1 MDRFIILSLLFVA
14 AFMLSLGCLQLIGR
28 WRQRALQQIDQPKK
42 PVVQPIRMRPIRLLR
57 DRRLSESR
65 RVHEVLAELP
75 ATWSLQR
82 LITQSGVQFMT
93 DRLLIIMALLFISG
107 LLFGGLVSLNLI
119 ASIALGLVFGASPI
133 FILVALKRKRLDR
146 INEQLPDLLD
156 SLARSLQAG
165 NSFSTSLATV
175 SREAPEPISS
185 EFRQISEEIN
195 FGSSLKDSLQSLS
208 KRINSTDINYFTLAV
223 LTHTQTGGN
232 LSELLLSLASLI
244 RDRQRLRKIGR
255 VLSAEG
261 RLSGWILGALP
272 FVTGALIF
280 AINPTFISVLWKNP
294 SGVLLMQITAV
305 MMVIGVIWMIRIVNF
320 RI

>member
-1 MDRFIILSLLFVA
+1 MDRFIVLSLLFIA

-28 WRQRALQQIDQPKK
+28 WRQRALEQIDQPKRSI
-42 PVVQPIRMRPIRLLR
+42 VQPIRVRPIRLLR

-65 RVHEVLAELP
+65 RVHDVLAELP

-93 DRLLIIMALLFISG
+93 DRFLVIMALLSITG
-107 LLFGGLVSLNLI
+107 ILFGSLVSLNLI
-119 ASIALGLVFGASPI
+119 AAIALGVVFGVSPI

-208 KRINSTDINYFTLAV
+208 KRISSTDINYFTLAV

>member
-1 MDRFIILSLLFVA
+1 MDRFIVLSLLFIA

-28 WRQRALQQIDQPKK
+28 WRQRALQQIDQPKRSI
-42 PVVQPIRMRPIRLLR
+42 VQPIRVRPIRLLR

-65 RVHEVLAELP
+65 RVHDVLAELP

-93 DRLLIIMALLFISG
+93 DRFFVIMALLSITG
-107 LLFGGLVSLNLI
+107 ILFGSLVSLNLI
-119 ASIALGLVFGASPI
+119 ASIALGLVFGVSPI

-208 KRINSTDINYFTLAV
+208 KRISSTDINYFTLAV

>member
-42 PVVQPIRMRPIRLLR
+42 SVVQPIRMRPIRLLR

-65 RVHEVLAELP
+65 RVHDVLAELP

-107 LLFGGLVSLNLI
+107 LLFGGLISLNLI

>member
-14 AFMLSLGCLQLIGR
+14 AFMLSLSCLQLIGR

-107 LLFGGLVSLNLI
+107 LLFGGLISLNLI

>member
-1 MDRFIILSLLFVA
+1 MDRFIILSLLFIA

-28 WRQRALQQIDQPKK
+28 WRQRALQQIDRPKK
-42 PVVQPIRMRPIRLLR
+42 SVVQPIRIRPIRLLR

-65 RVHEVLAELP
+65 RVHDGLAELP
-75 ATWSLQR
+75 AIWSLQR

-93 DRLLIIMALLFISG
+93 DRLLIIMALLLISG
-107 LLFGGLVSLNLI
+107 ILLGALISQNLI
-119 ASIALGLVFGASPI
+119 TAIVLGLVLGCSPLFVLI
-133 FILVALKRKRLDR
+133 TLKRRRLDR

-156 SLARSLQAG
+156 SIARSLQAG

>member
-42 PVVQPIRMRPIRLLR
+42 SVVQPIRMRPIRLLR

>member
-1 MDRFIILSLLFVA
+1 MDRFIILSLLFIA

-28 WRQRALQQIDQPKK
+28 WRQRALQQIDRPKK
-42 PVVQPIRMRPIRLLR
+42 SVVQPIRIRPIRLLR

-65 RVHEVLAELP
+65 RVHDGLAELP
-75 ATWSLQR
+75 AIWSLQR

-93 DRLLIIMALLFISG
+93 DRLLIIMALLLISG
-107 LLFGGLVSLNLI
+107 ILLGALISQNLI
-119 ASIALGLVFGASPI
+119 TAIVLGLVLGCSPLFVLI
-133 FILVALKRKRLDR
+133 TLKRRRLDR

-156 SLARSLQAG
+156 SIARSLQAG

-195 FGSSLKDSLQSLS
+195 FGISLKDSLQSLS

>member
-1 MDRFIILSLLFVA
+1 MDRFLILSSLFIA
-14 AFMLSLGCLQLIGR
+14 AFLLSLGCLQLIGR
-28 WRQRALQQIDQPKK
+28 WRQQALERIDIPRKSI
-42 PVVQPIRMRPIRLLR
+42 VQPIRRKPIRLLR
-57 DRRLSESR
+57 DRRLSDSR
-65 RVHEVLAELP
+65 TVHEILSEVPGSWPLYG
-75 ATWSLQR
+75 

-93 DRLLIIMALLFISG
+93 DRLLVIMG
-107 LLFGGLVSLNLI
+107 LLMLTGLLGGIAASLSLPV
-119 ASIALGLVFGASPI
+119 SIALALALGASPI
-133 FILVALKRKRLDR
+133 FILQVLKRKRLEK

-165 NSFSTSLATV
+165 NSFPTSLSTV
-175 SREAPEPISS
+175 SREAPEPING
-185 EFRQISEEIN
+185 EFRQVSDELN
-195 FGSSLKDSLQSLS
+195 FGRSLKESLQSLS
-208 KRINSTDINYFTLAV
+208 TRVKSTDINFFTLAV

-244 RDRQRLRKIGR
+244 RDRQRLRKIGK

-280 AINPTFISVLWKNP
+280 AINPTFMSVLWKNP

-305 MMVIGVIWMIRIVNF
+305 MMVIGVIWMVRIINF

>member
-1 MDRFIILSLLFVA
+1 MDRFIILSLLFIA
-14 AFMLSLGCLQLIGR
+14 AFMLSLACLQLIGR
-28 WRQRALQQIDQPKK
+28 WRQRSLQQIDQPRKA
-42 PVVQPIRMRPIRLLR
+42 VVQPIRMQPIRLLR

-65 RVHEVLAELP
+65 RVHDLLAELP
-75 ATWSLQR
+75 VTPSLQQ

-93 DRLLIIMALLFISG
+93 DRLLIIMALLLLSG
-107 LLFGGLVSLNLI
+107 VLLGTLIGINLI
-119 ASIALGLVFGASPI
+119 AAIVLGFLFGFAPI
-133 FILVALKRKRLDR
+133 TMLIILKRKRLDR

-165 NSFSTSLATV
+165 NSFSTSLASV
-175 SREAPEPISS
+175 SRESPEPISS

>member
-1 MDRFIILSLLFVA
+1 MDRFIVLSLLFIA
-14 AFMLSLGCLQLIGR
+14 AFLLSLGCLQLIGR
-28 WRQRALQQIDQPKK
+28 WRQRALQQIDQPKRSI
-42 PVVQPIRMRPIRLLR
+42 VQPIRVRPIRLLR

-65 RVHEVLAELP
+65 RVHDVLAELP

-93 DRLLIIMALLFISG
+93 DRFLVIMALLSITG
-107 LLFGGLVSLNLI
+107 ILFGSLVSLNLI
-119 ASIALGLVFGASPI
+119 ASIALGLVFGVSPI

-175 SREAPEPISS
+175 SREAQEPISS

-208 KRINSTDINYFTLAV
+208 KRISSTDINYFTLAV

>member
-1 MDRFIILSLLFVA
+1 
-14 AFMLSLGCLQLIGR
+14 MLSLTCLQLIGA
-28 WRQRALQQIDQPKK
+28 WRARALRQIDN
-42 PVVQPIRMRPIRLLR
+42 PVKSVVRPIQRKPTRLLR

-65 RVHEVLAELP
+65 RIHDFLAELP
-75 ATWSLQR
+75 GSARLQQ
-82 LITQSGVQFMT
+82 LITQAGIQFMT
-93 DRLLIIMALLFISG
+93 DRVALIMILLFISG
-107 LLFGGLVSLNLI
+107 ILFGTAMSLGVAFNILLGFGLGVSPVVVLLTLKKRRLNQ
-119 ASIALGLVFGASPI
+119 
-133 FILVALKRKRLDR
+133 

-156 SLARSLQAG
+156 SVARSLQAG

-195 FGSSLKDSLQSLS
+195 FGSSLKESLQALAR
-208 KRINSTDINYFTLAV
+208 RINSTDINYFTLAV

-232 LSELLLSLASLI
+232 LSELLLSLATLI
-244 RDRQRLRKIGR
+244 RDRQRLRKIGK

-280 AINPTFISVLWKNP
+280 AINPSFISVLWENP
-294 SGVLLMQITAV
+294 SGVLLMQITAI
-305 MMVIGVIWMIRIVNF
+305 MMVIGVFWMVRIVNF

>member
-1 MDRFIILSLLFVA
+1 MDRFIILSLLFIA
-14 AFMLSLGCLQLIGR
+14 AFMLSLGSLQLIGR
-28 WRQRALQQIDQPKK
+28 WRQRALQDIDQPKK
-42 PVVQPIRMRPIRLLR
+42 MIVKPILVRPIRLLR

-65 RVHEVLAELP
+65 RVHDVLSELP
-75 ATWSLQR
+75 GTWPLQR
-82 LITQSGVQFMT
+82 LITQSGAQFMT
-93 DRLLIIMALLFISG
+93 DRILLIMAMLLLTGVFLG
-107 LLFGGLVSLNLI
+107 LLMSLSVI
-119 ASIALGLVFGASPI
+119 VTAALGLTLGLSPI
-133 FILVALKRKRLDR
+133 PVLVALKKRRLER

-165 NSFSTSLATV
+165 NSFSTSLANV

-305 MMVIGVIWMIRIVNF
+305 MMVIGVIWMVRIVNF

>member
-1 MDRFIILSLLFVA
+1 MDKFLILSILFIA
-14 AFMLSLGCLQLIGR
+14 AFLLSFSCLQLIGS
-28 WRQRALQQIDQPKK
+28 WRAHALRQIDRPTRSI
-42 PVVQPIRMRPIRLLR
+42 VRPIQLRPNRLLR

-65 RVHEVLAELP
+65 KIHDLLAELP
-75 ATWSLQR
+75 GSEQLRQ
-82 LITQSGVQFMT
+82 LITQSGIQFMT
-93 DRLLIIMALLFISG
+93 DRVLLIMILLFIAG
-107 LLFGGLVSLNLI
+107 TLFGAAMSLGVLANIL
-119 ASIALGLVFGASPI
+119 LGAVLGASPVA
-133 FILVALKRKRLDR
+133 ILLTLKRRRLNQ

-175 SREAPEPISS
+175 SREAPEPISG
-185 EFRQISEEIN
+185 EFRQVSEEIN
-195 FGSSLKDSLQSLS
+195 FGSSLKESLQSLS
-208 KRINSTDINYFTLAV
+208 RRINSTDINYFTLAV

-244 RDRQRLRKIGR
+244 RDRQRLRKIGK

-280 AINPTFISVLWKNP
+280 AINPSFISVLWKNP

-305 MMVIGVIWMIRIVNF
+305 MMVIGVIWMVRIVNF

>member
-1 MDRFIILSLLFVA
+1 MDRFIILSSLFIA
-14 AFMLSLGCLQLIGR
+14 AFLLSLGCLQLIGR
-28 WRQRALQQIDQPKK
+28 WRQQAIERIDTPRKST
-42 PVVQPIRMRPIRLLR
+42 VQPIRRKPIRLLR
-57 DRRLSESR
+57 DRRLSDSR
-65 RVHEVLAELP
+65 TVHEILSELP
-75 ATWSLQR
+75 GSWPLYG

-93 DRLLIIMALLFISG
+93 DRLLVIMG
-107 LLFGGLVSLNLI
+107 LLTLTGLFVGIAASLSLLI
-119 ASIALGLVFGASPI
+119 SIALAFAFGASPI
-133 FILVALKRKRLDR
+133 FILQVLKRKRLEK

-165 NSFSTSLATV
+165 NSFPTSLSTV
-175 SREAPEPISS
+175 SREAPEPING
-185 EFRQISEEIN
+185 EFRQVSDELN
-195 FGSSLKDSLQSLS
+195 FGRSLKESLQSLS
-208 KRINSTDINYFTLAV
+208 TRIKSTDINFFTLAV

-244 RDRQRLRKIGR
+244 RDRQRLRKIGK

-305 MMVIGVIWMIRIVNF
+305 MMVIGVIWMVRIINF

>member
-1 MDRFIILSLLFVA
+1 MDRFIVLSLLFIA

-28 WRQRALQQIDQPKK
+28 WRQRALEQIDQPKRSI
-42 PVVQPIRMRPIRLLR
+42 VQPIRVRPIRLLR

-65 RVHEVLAELP
+65 RVHDVLAELP

-93 DRLLIIMALLFISG
+93 DRFLVIMALLSITG
-107 LLFGGLVSLNLI
+107 ILFGSLVSLNLI
-119 ASIALGLVFGASPI
+119 AAIALGVVFGVSPI

-208 KRINSTDINYFTLAV
+208 KRISSTDINYFTLAV
-223 LTHTQTGGN
+223 LTHTQTGGD

>member
-1 MDRFIILSLLFVA
+1 MNRFIILSLLFIA
-14 AFMLSLGCLQLIGR
+14 AFLLSMGCLQLLGR
-28 WRQRALQQIDQPKK
+28 WRRQALQLIDQPRKA
-42 PVVQPIRMRPIRLLR
+42 VVQPIQQKPLRLLR

-65 RVHEVLAELP
+65 SIHDTLSQVPGV
-75 ATWSLQR
+75 WSLYG
-82 LITQSGVQFMT
+82 LMAQSGIQFMT
-93 DRLLIIMALLFISG
+93 DRMLLLMG
-107 LLFGGLVSLNLI
+107 LLLLTGILVGILISTSALASL
-119 ASIALGLVFGASPI
+119 ALGLALAASPL
-133 FILVALKRKRLDR
+133 LVLFLLKRKRLEK

-165 NSFSTSLATV
+165 NSFPTSLTTV

-185 EFRQISEEIN
+185 EFRQISEELN
-195 FGSSLKDSLQSLS
+195 FGRSLKEGLQSL
-208 KRINSTDINYFTLAV
+208 RQRVNSADIQYFTLAV

-272 FVTGALIF
+272 FITGALIF
-280 AINPTFISVLWKNP
+280 AINPTFISVLWENP
-294 SGVLLMQITAV
+294 SGVLLIQITAV
-305 MMVIGVIWMIRIVNF
+305 MMIIGVIWMIRIVNF